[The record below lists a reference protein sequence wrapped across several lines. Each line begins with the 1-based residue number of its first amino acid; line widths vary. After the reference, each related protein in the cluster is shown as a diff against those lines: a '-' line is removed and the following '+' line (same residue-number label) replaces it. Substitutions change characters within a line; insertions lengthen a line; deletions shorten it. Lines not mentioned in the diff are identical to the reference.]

1 MTIDKFFN
9 KWYNKEIEDWGSEIS
24 PEYKNFQTNYRSV
37 IKELCQ
43 DIDMKLYSFDKNHYN
58 FSAVIKSNKIN
69 QFYYMSIPDVR
80 YWKNEWAN
88 KILYRTM
95 EHEKDWTGGSNHHS
109 TLKELAENLIELD
122 LQMERKIENNNTRQ
136 IINQVEV
143 ETDKTDDL
151 DISYT

>member
-1 MTIDKFFN
+1 MTIEKFLN
-9 KWYNKEIEDWGSEIS
+9 KWYNKEIEDWGSETS

-43 DIDMKLYSFDKNHYN
+43 DIDISLYSFNKNHYN
-58 FSAVIKSNKIN
+58 FSAVIMSNKTN
-69 QFYYMSIPDVR
+69 QFYYMSISDIR

-95 EHEKDWTGGSNHHS
+95 EHEKDWTGGSNHYS
-109 TLKELAENLIELD
+109 TLKELAENLLELD
-122 LQMERKIENNNTRQ
+122 LQMERKIENNDTRQ

-151 DISYT
+151 DVSYT

>member
-1 MTIDKFFN
+1 MKIDKFFN

-43 DIDMKLYSFDKNHYN
+43 DIDMNLYSFDKNHYN
-58 FSAVIKSNKIN
+58 FSAVIKSNKTN
-69 QFYYMSIPDVR
+69 QFYYMSILDVR

-95 EHEKDWTGGSNHHS
+95 EHEKDWTGGSNHYS
-109 TLKELAENLIELD
+109 TLKELAENLLELD

-143 ETDKTDDL
+143 ENDKTDDL